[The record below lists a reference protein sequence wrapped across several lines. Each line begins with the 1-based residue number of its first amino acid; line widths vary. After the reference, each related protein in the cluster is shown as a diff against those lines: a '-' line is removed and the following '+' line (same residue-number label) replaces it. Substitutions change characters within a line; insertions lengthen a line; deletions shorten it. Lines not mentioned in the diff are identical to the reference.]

1 MAKSNTKFVC
11 RECGFESSKWMGR
24 CPNCESWNSFEEE
37 VIENLKNF
45 KITKNTSQIYL
56 LQDVTFSEEE
66 RIRTGIEEFDRVLG
80 GGIVKGSL
88 VLIGGDPGI
97 GKSTLLFQVAG
108 NISDE
113 KVVLYVSGEESIQQ
127 IKLRA
132 DRILKEKQRIY
143 LLCETNIE
151 EIERK
156 INDINPNFVIIDSI
170 QTMYT
175 EESQTI
181 PGSISQIRQ
190 VTQKLMEISKQKDI
204 SIFLIGH
211 VTKEGAIAGPKVL
224 EHMVDTVLYFE
235 GDRTQSFRVLRA
247 VKNRFGA
254 THEIGVFDMEEDGL
268 REIRNPSEFIL
279 SNRPK
284 NVPGTAVVSS
294 IQGTRPILME
304 VQSLICKTSFGVPRR
319 MATGFDYNRFIL
331 LLAVMEK
338 RLGINL
344 SQFDAYV
351 NVAGGMKI
359 QEPAADL
366 GIIVSSLSGYFNI
379 PIPEDVCFIGEVGLT
394 GEVRGVSNIDKR
406 ISEAQKMGFSQVFIP
421 DMKTKEIKKF
431 ENTKITKIRDIKE
444 IVDFLKKI
452 EQEASP

>member
-204 SIFLIGH
+204 SIF
-211 VTKEGAIAGPKVL
+211 
-224 EHMVDTVLYFE
+224 
-235 GDRTQSFRVLRA
+235 
-247 VKNRFGA
+247 
-254 THEIGVFDMEEDGL
+254 
-268 REIRNPSEFIL
+268 
-279 SNRPK
+279 
-284 NVPGTAVVSS
+284 
-294 IQGTRPILME
+294 
-304 VQSLICKTSFGVPRR
+304 
-319 MATGFDYNRFIL
+319 
-331 LLAVMEK
+331 
-338 RLGINL
+338 
-344 SQFDAYV
+344 
-351 NVAGGMKI
+351 
-359 QEPAADL
+359 
-366 GIIVSSLSGYFNI
+366 
-379 PIPEDVCFIGEVGLT
+379 
-394 GEVRGVSNIDKR
+394 
-406 ISEAQKMGFSQVFIP
+406 
-421 DMKTKEIKKF
+421 
-431 ENTKITKIRDIKE
+431 
-444 IVDFLKKI
+444 
-452 EQEASP
+452 

>member
-394 GEVRGVSNIDKR
+394 GEVRGVSNVDKR

-452 EQEASP
+452 EQKASP